1 MLKLTICGQSIAGE
15 YSPAASDSIDY
26 LRAYFSFSPDW
37 NGLVKT
43 AQFSQNG
50 TVYSV
55 LVENDCCAVPNELC
69 DGKAIISVFGQEA
82 GKPKRITTLPFEMTI
97 RKSGFSPDSQ
107 SPVPPTPDLYSQFV
121 AKIEETTAAFSLPLS
136 RGTGENSLAGGNS
149 LPEKVTGI
157 GSFAYGTDDNQVS
170 GNFAYAFG
178 RHNIISSNNSFA
190 SGSWNTVVSN
200 YGFAVGEGN
209 YIGAERGTAL
219 GDHCIVNQTHGQ
231 FVCGKYNSP
240 TSGVYII
247 GIGENDT
254 QRRNAVVVKENG
266 DVAIS
271 GKVTAAAPT
280 ESNQL
285 VTKKYVDDNIPTA
298 VSQLENDAGYIAQE
312 NGVTNISS
320 SAVYINAG
328 SVTVSAGSYGVTIE
342 GAPEYNSFV
351 NIHDLAEPEADTDAA
366 TKRYVDSRY
375 VSMTQNEYSA
385 LFAKNP
391 DVFYF
396 VEAD

>member
-1 MLKLTICGQSIAGE
+1 MAFNFTWQNKTDGE
-15 YSPAASDSIDY
+15 DY
-26 LRAYFSFSPDW
+26 IMAED
-37 NGLVKT
+37 V
-43 AQFSQNG
+43 
-50 TVYSV
+50 
-55 LVENDCCAVPNELC
+55 
-69 DGKAIISVFGQEA
+69 
-82 GKPKRITTLPFEMTI
+82 
-97 RKSGFSPDSQ
+97 
-107 SPVPPTPDLYSQFV
+107 
-121 AKIEETTAAFSLPLS
+121 
-136 RGTGENSLAGGNS
+136 NSLAAGISETQSGLEAAAEAQPIKPAAGQKSAAGGEA

-219 GDHCIVNQTHGQ
+219 GDHCIVSQTHGQ

-247 GIGENDT
+247 GVGENDT

-285 VTKKYVDDNIPTA
+285 ATKKYVDDNIPA
-298 VSQLENDAGYIAQE
+298 ALSQLENDAGYIAPE

-328 SVTVSAGSYGVTIE
+328 SVGIKAGSYGVTIE

-351 NIHDLAEPEADTDAA
+351 EIHDLAEPTADADAA
-366 TKRYVDSRY
+366 TKKYVDSKIG
-375 VSMTQNEYSA
+375 SGGSGSSA
-385 LFAKNP
+385 LEYDYSTISAQDLFTALQSAYSSGKQVTLKNCPSNLSGSTYHVSSNGISGVPVYTVDIDGAADIYALNQIIVPAMKYETTFAIVKTGASKSAEGTYEKVSLS
-391 DVFYF
+391 D
-396 VEAD
+396 EH